1 MNKLINWI
9 INKIKILRIT
19 IADVEEIF
27 RDSLYDECTM
37 VMESYGKCHDFPCDD
52 CVLRT
57 YKEIKNGTFEI

>member
-37 VMESYGKCHDFPCDD
+37 VMESYGKCEDFPCTD
-52 CVLRT
+52 CVYRT

>member
-37 VMESYGKCHDFPCDD
+37 VMEDYGKCEDFPCTD
-52 CVLRT
+52 CVYRT